1 MKFLKENKLIIFSA
15 LIFIASLFTGYT
27 VFSSL
32 FSSAISTEDE
42 LVAEKEKEPEDVTK
56 NYLILGVDERDGDNG
71 RSDTILILS
80 MNLAQKH
87 IGLISIPR
95 DSMFAIPQHGEDKI
109 NHAYMYG
116 GVKLTKQ
123 AIETRFNLKI
133 DNYAIFNFANFKHMI
148 DILGGV
154 EVNVEKN
161 MYYRDPYDGPDG
173 LIIDLQKGNQHLDG
187 EKAMEYV
194 RYRDEEGD
202 IGRVGR
208 QQKFLNAFLD
218 KLTSPEKIFKLPS
231 IAREV
236 FSSIE
241 TDMSIG
247 DWLDVISYLRPNQK
261 FEIKSMMLP
270 GHPEMIND
278 ISYWI
283 VDDEKA
289 KDELKKLN
297 DFVTNINTDLI
308 IYAPEEIQAK
318 IDKNNSIFKT
328 KKKEPLQW
336 SVIEVEGSDS
346 ESHAEQLARMEEAR
360 RKMQMQEAEER
371 AMRNRR
377 NYYDTLVH
385 DSSNKN
391 STPVQYAKGAVTI
404 INTSSDPMKGELAKR
419 RLELNGI
426 EVGVVENTTPQI
438 NSTTVFIVSSNDED
452 LTDAI
457 REMNFRYSVIYKNNT
472 ERNTLIVGDDW
483 R

>member
-1 MKFLKENKLIIFSA
+1 M
-15 LIFIASLFTGYT
+15 ASLFIGYT
-27 VFSSL
+27 VFSNL
-32 FSSAISTEDE
+32 FSSAISADDG
-42 LVAEKEKEPEDVTK
+42 LVTEKEKKPEDVTK

-71 RSDTILILS
+71 RSDTIIVLS
-80 MNLAQKH
+80 MNLAQNR

-109 NHAYMYG
+109 NHAYTYG

-133 DNYAIFNFANFKHMI
+133 DNYVIFNFTNFKHMI

-154 EVNVEKN
+154 DVNVEKN
-161 MYYRDPYDGPDG
+161 MYYRDPYDGQDG
-173 LIIDLQKGNQHLDG
+173 LVIDLQKGLQHLDG

-208 QQKFLNAFLD
+208 QQKFLNAFLN
-218 KLTSPEKIFKLPS
+218 KLTSPEKFLKLPA
-231 IAREV
+231 IAREI

-241 TDMSIG
+241 TDMSIS
-247 DWLDVISYLRPNQK
+247 DWLDVVGYLRPSQK

-289 KDELKKLN
+289 KEELKEINK
-297 DFVTNINTDLI
+297 FVTNVNIDAIN
-308 IYAPEEIQAK
+308 YAPEEVQAK
-318 IDKNNSIFKT
+318 VDKENSIFKT
-328 KKKEPLQW
+328 KEKEPLQW
-336 SVIEVEGSDS
+336 NVIEVEGSDS
-346 ESHAEQLARMEEAR
+346 ESRTKQVARMEEVR

-371 AMRNRR
+371 AIQNRK
-377 NYYDTLVH
+377 NYYDVLVR
-385 DSSNKN
+385 DSS
-391 STPVQYAKGAVTI
+391 SEPSSPVQYAKGGVTI
-404 INTSSDPMKGELAKR
+404 INVSSNPMNGAAAKK
-419 RLELNGI
+419 RLESNGI
-426 EVGVVENTTPQI
+426 TVGAIENTTPQT
-438 NSTTVFIVSSNDED
+438 NSTTVFIVNSSDED
-452 LTDAI
+452 LVNAI
-457 REMNFRYSVIYKNNT
+457 QEMNFRYSVVYKNNS
-472 ERNTLIVGDDW
+472 ENNTLIVGDDW